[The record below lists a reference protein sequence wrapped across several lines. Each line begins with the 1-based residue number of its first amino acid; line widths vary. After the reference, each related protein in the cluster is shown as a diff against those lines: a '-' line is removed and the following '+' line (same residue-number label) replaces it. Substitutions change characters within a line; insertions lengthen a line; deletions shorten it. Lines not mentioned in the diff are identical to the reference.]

1 MAWVTVEIHLRSD
14 RGALPT
20 GARSMTI
27 MPCRPR
33 GLPRFVR
40 FLFPA
45 ILLPFLAVS
54 GLPGDALRDD
64 VLELN
69 RNMRTAISRESIAP
83 PIAAR
88 NLAMMH
94 WALHRTMLEIS
105 DRDPGASVTD
115 LRSGLIGSGI
125 EIMNTLF
132 PSTSWDVRKVSG
144 GLTEP
149 DPDLYQLGQ
158 RVARDVLIER
168 SGDGSSRSITYV
180 PHAEPGMWRR
190 TGPRFRPPE
199 LSQWS
204 LVRPFVLPDSS
215 AFRAPPPPALDSPEY
230 ASGWNEVRS
239 LGARNSAVRT
249 ADQAAIAN
257 FWSYFSYTGTP
268 PGAWNEIA
276 GLLAVS
282 RELGGVETIELFC
295 VLNLALADAGIVA
308 HETKFHYNFWRP
320 VDAIHRADEDGNPST
335 LKDPDWAPMLEEPP
349 HPEYVSGHSTFSGAG
364 AEVLSRFFEA
374 SELSFSLTSESFS
387 DQSRHFGSPWEAA
400 REAGRSRVFGGIHY
414 EFSNRAGLEAGRR
427 VAEYVFDH
435 HEICVGNRA
444 NSLLAAE

>member
-1 MAWVTVEIHLRSD
+1 VKWMTIGIRLRGD
-14 RGALPT
+14 PGALPIR
-20 GARSMTI
+20 ARSITI
-27 MPCRPR
+27 MLCGPP
-33 GLPRFVR
+33 GLRRIVR
-40 FLFPA
+40 SLFPG
-45 ILLPFLAVS
+45 ILLTFLAVS
-54 GLPGDALRDD
+54 GLPADALRED

-69 RNMRTAISRESIAP
+69 RNMRAAIGRESIAP

-94 WALHRTMLEIS
+94 WALHRTTLEIS
-105 DRDPGASVTD
+105 GFDQSASVAD
-115 LRSGLIGSGI
+115 LQSGLAGAGI
-125 EIMNTLF
+125 EMMNALF
-132 PSTSWDVRKVSG
+132 PSTSWNVQKVLG
-144 GLTEP
+144 NLTAP
-149 DPDLYQLGQ
+149 DPDHYQLGQ

-180 PHAEPGMWRR
+180 PHTEPGMWRR

-204 LVRPFVLPDSS
+204 LVRPFVLLDAS

-230 ASGWNEVRS
+230 ARAWSEVRS
-239 LGARNSAVRT
+239 LGAHDSEART

-276 GLLAVS
+276 ALLAVS

-308 HETKFHYNFWRP
+308 HDTKFHFNFWRP
-320 VDAIHRADEDGNPST
+320 VDAIHRADEDGNPLT
-335 LKDPDWAPMLEEPP
+335 RVDPVWAPMLEDPP

-364 AEVLSRFFEA
+364 AEILSRFFEVA
-374 SELSFSLTSESFS
+374 ELSFSLTSESFP
-387 DQSRHFGSPWEAA
+387 DQPRHFRNPWEAA
-400 REAGRSRVFGGIHY
+400 REAGRSRVFGGIHF

-427 VAEYVFDH
+427 VADYVFDH
-435 HEICVGNRA
+435 REVWVGNRA
-444 NSLLAAE
+444 NSLLASE